1 MFGTAFS
8 LNPATRPVS
17 KSEHGQ
23 SPDEQLRLRVPLE
36 NTRYPLPCLPEFGFS
51 SPHPTKS
58 NQRLPG
64 GGPDVL
70 DVTVTLS
77 EAVDAVVRLAHG
89 ADETAKGVGL
99 VLAGVASVLI
109 NLCDGDLDGTVILGS
124 DDAVGGAALARDVK
138 VDELSAFVLHFG

>member
-1 MFGTAFS
+1 M
-8 LNPATRPVS
+8 
-17 KSEHGQ
+17 
-23 SPDEQLRLRVPLE
+23 RLL
-36 NTRYPLPCLPEFGFS
+36 FFHH

-77 EAVDAVVRLAHG
+77 EAVDAVVRLSHG

-99 VLAGVASVLI
+99 VLAGVASVLV
-109 NLCDGDLDGTVILGS
+109 NLCDGDLDGTVVLGS
-124 DDAVGGAALARDVK
+124 DDAVGGAALARDVT
-138 VDELSAFVLHFG
+138 VVIDPSACCSKSLPFSALLCRGLVCSFSF